1 MTPPPSVLTEFEL
14 ARDFFKTPPGPP
26 PKTPPALPP
35 SWRPL
40 VTERFGCLEDSDQPS
55 QSSRLSATEKPPDD
69 YQQFLADYFPTFT
82 RSPLAEHHHRIW
94 QWVWALDRGVRP
106 RPLCA
111 FLARGGAKSTT
122 AELACVGVGA
132 RNVRSYVL
140 YVSGKQD
147 QADDHVETIAG
158 MLESDA
164 IGRAYP
170 ALGSRK
176 LGKYGNSRGW
186 RRNRIRTAAGLTVD
200 ALGLDVAARGA
211 KLDEQRPDLIIF
223 DDVDD
228 GEDTVATVDKK
239 VRLISQKLIPSGS
252 PDLAILFVQNI
263 VHHES
268 VAARLAGLASEE
280 ADFMA
285 TREVIGPVPA
295 LRGLQYERGQ
305 NDAAGRPTYT
315 ITGGTPTWEGQGV
328 AICQDQLNDMGL
340 NAFLAEAQ
348 HERSRPK
355 GQAFSEFDTSV
366 HVVAPFKIPDSWPRL
381 RAVDYGYAVPYCCL
395 WMARGPSGRVYVYR
409 ETYATR
415 KTAPQQALEIR
426 VLSSGER
433 YFASVGDPAMWAEN
447 REGIK
452 YQSVAAQYEE
462 NGVKLIK
469 ATNNR
474 LSGWTRL
481 HSALEWTAEA
491 PPMLQIFNTCPN
503 LIRTLPLLTM
513 DKDKPDDVDTTKED
527 HAPDTVRYGLQAMPW
542 LDQPQGRK
550 TRRMVVR

>member
-1 MTPPPSVLTEFEL
+1 V
-14 ARDFFKTPPGPP
+14 
-26 PKTPPALPP
+26 
-35 SWRPL
+35 
-40 VTERFGCLEDSDQPS
+40 
-55 QSSRLSATEKPPDD
+55 
-69 YQQFLADYFPTFT
+69 QFLADYFPSYT
-82 RSPLAEHHHRIW
+82 RAPLAEHHHRVW
-94 QWVWALDRGVRP
+94 QWIWDLERDVRP
-106 RPLCA
+106 RPLCG
-111 FLARGGAKSTT
+111 FFARGGAKSTT
-122 AELACVGVGA
+122 AELACVAVGA
-132 RNVRSYVL
+132 RGVRSYVL

-164 IGRAYP
+164 IGKAYP

-228 GEDTVATVDKK
+228 GEDTQPTVDKK

-295 LRGLQYERGQ
+295 LLGLQYERGQ
-305 NDAAGRPTYT
+305 NDAAGRPAYT
-315 ITGGTPTWEGQGV
+315 ITGGTPTWAGQDIAV
-328 AICQDQLNDMGL
+328 CQDQLNDMGL
-340 NAFLAEAQ
+340 QAFLSEAQ
-348 HERSRPK
+348 HERARVK
-355 GQAFSEFDTSV
+355 GQAFPEFDKSV
-366 HVVAPFKIPDSWPRL
+366 HVVDPFKIPESWPKL
-381 RAVDYGYAVPYCCL
+381 RAVDYGYAVPYGCW
-395 WMARGPSGRVYVYR
+395 WMARSPSGRIYVYR

-415 KTAPQQALEIR
+415 LTAPQQALEIR

-433 YFASVGDPAMWAEN
+433 YFTSVGDPSMWAEN
-447 REGIK
+447 REGQK
-452 YQSVAAQYEE
+452 YQAVASQYAEH
-462 NGVKLIK
+462 GVGLVR

-481 HSALEWTAEA
+481 HTALEWSEAA
-491 PPMLQIFNTCPN
+491 PPTLQIFSTCTN
-503 LIRTLPLLTM
+503 LIRTLPLLVV
-513 DKDKPDDVDTTKED
+513 DPNKPEDVDTTGED
-527 HAPDTVRYGLQAMPW
+527 HAADGVRYGLMAMPW
-542 LDQPQGRK
+542 LDQPKGRK
-550 TRRMVVR
+550 TTRMVARG